1 MNNALRKLPAEFR
14 DILVLKYYAELEVE
28 EMASVLEIPVGTVK
42 SRLSRAREKLRK
54 TLVYN
59 EQLTNSEAKGA
70 Q

>member
-42 SRLSRAREKLRK
+42 SRLNRAREKLRK
-54 TLVYN
+54 TLV
-59 EQLTNSEAKGA
+59 L
-70 Q
+70 